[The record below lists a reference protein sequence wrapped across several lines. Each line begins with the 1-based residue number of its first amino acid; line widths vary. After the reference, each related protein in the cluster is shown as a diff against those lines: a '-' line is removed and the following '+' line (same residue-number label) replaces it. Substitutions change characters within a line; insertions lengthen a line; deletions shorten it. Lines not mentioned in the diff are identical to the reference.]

1 MKLYTIISIIT
12 LIIIC
17 IVISYR
23 FRRYIKKY
31 YNRLNMLWRKNVI
44 LPMSWK
50 KYLGNNNLV
59 LSNNCYRGYRDN
71 SYAIINSPVEFVEL
85 FNRFPI
91 TSRDQLLDIGS
102 GIGLM
107 CFAFKKRYNFGKVI
121 GVELNKRSYKCSLKN
136 LQIMN
141 MDNIEFV
148 NKSIF
153 DYNIPSSI
161 TYIYIFNPFAH
172 SLKLFEKLINKCSSH
187 KNLTMIWMNIYVSK
201 NMINILANKCK
212 SVQYGFK
219 QYRYI
224 IIKF

>member
-91 TSRDQLLDIGS
+91 TSKDQLLDIGS

-153 DYNIPSSI
+153 DYNIPSSK
-161 TYIYIFNPFAH
+161 YHIY
-172 SLKLFEKLINKCSSH
+172 
-187 KNLTMIWMNIYVSK
+187 
-201 NMINILANKCK
+201 
-212 SVQYGFK
+212 
-219 QYRYI
+219 
-224 IIKF
+224 